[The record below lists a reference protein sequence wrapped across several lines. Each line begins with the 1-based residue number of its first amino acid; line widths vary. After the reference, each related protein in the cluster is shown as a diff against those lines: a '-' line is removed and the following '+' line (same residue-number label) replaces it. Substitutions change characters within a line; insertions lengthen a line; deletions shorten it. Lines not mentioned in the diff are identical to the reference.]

1 MAAERQRDEVE
12 VYLEAAELCPPRRV
26 GVLARQQV
34 RGHAALSFEYD
45 ATWLKDGLAFTLD
58 PSLAL
63 YSGEQYA
70 AHDAQQ
76 FGIFLDSAPDRWGR
90 LLMERREAHL
100 AGRERRP
107 VRVLTD
113 WDFLLG
119 VHDHARFG
127 ALRFRRGPEQAFLD
141 DSALSAPPVARLR
154 ELEHS
159 ARDLSA
165 PGSEQRPEYAQWLA
179 LLMAPGS
186 SLGGARPKASF
197 TDEDGSLWIAKFPS
211 REDRRDVGGW
221 EYLVHG
227 LAREA
232 GIEVP
237 ESRLLRLSGA
247 QRTFCVRRFD
257 RLPGSRRMVASAMT
271 LLKRRDGEAGA
282 SYLDLALLIQDHGAP
297 GAIEAD
303 LEQLFRRVVFNVMV
317 GNRDDHLRNH
327 ACLRTR
333 GGWRLAPA
341 YDMNPNVEK
350 AEHSLA
356 LDARQTYP
364 DLARVAATAPFY
376 RMESRQAE
384 RIVQEVREVVSEWRR
399 RARAIEL
406 PAPEIALL
414 APAFTHAG
422 RGDV

>member
-1 MAAERQRDEVE
+1 MAGERQRDEVE
-12 VYLEAAELCPPRRV
+12 VHLEAAELCPPRRV
-26 GVLARQQV
+26 GVLARRQV

-45 ATWLKDGLAFTLD
+45 ATWLEDGLAFTLD

-90 LLMERREAHL
+90 LLMERREALL

-107 VRVLTD
+107 VRVLAD

-119 VHDHARFG
+119 VHDQARLG
-127 ALRFRRGPEQAFLD
+127 ALRFRRGPGQPFLD
-141 DSALSAPPVARLR
+141 DSEFSAPPVARLR
-154 ELEHS
+154 ELEHC
-159 ARDLSA
+159 ARELEA

-179 LLMAPGS
+179 MLLAPGS

-197 TDEDGSLWIAKFPS
+197 TDDDGSLWIAKFPS
-211 REDRRDVGGW
+211 REDRRDMGAW

-232 GIEVP
+232 AIEVP
-237 ESRLLRLSGA
+237 ESRLLSLSGA

-257 RLPGSRRMVASAMT
+257 RVADSRRMAASAMT
-271 LLKRRDGEAGA
+271 LLRRRDGEAGA

-327 ACLRTR
+327 ACLRTP

-341 YDMNPNVEK
+341 YDMNPNAEK

-356 LDARQTYP
+356 LDERQSFP
-364 DLARVAATAPFY
+364 ELALVAATAPFY

-384 RIVQEVREVVSEWRR
+384 RIIQELHEVVSGWRR

-406 PAPEIALL
+406 PASEIALV
-414 APAFTHAG
+414 APAFTHAD
-422 RGDV
+422 RGG

>member
-1 MAAERQRDEVE
+1 MAAERQRDAVE
-12 VYLEAAELCPPRRV
+12 VHLEAAELCPPRRV

-34 RGHAALSFEYD
+34 RGHAVLSFEYD
-45 ATWLKDGLAFTLD
+45 AAWLEDGLAFTLD

-63 YSGEQYA
+63 YSGGQYA
-70 AHDAQQ
+70 AQDAQQ

-90 LLMERREAHL
+90 LLMERREALL

-107 VRVLTD
+107 VRVLAD

-119 VHDHARFG
+119 VHDRARLG
-127 ALRFRRGPEQAFLD
+127 ALRFRRGPGQPFLD
-141 DSALSAPPVARLR
+141 DSEFSAPPVARLR

-159 ARDLSA
+159 ARELEA
-165 PGSEQRPEYAQWLA
+165 PGSEQRPQYAQWLA
-179 LLMAPGS
+179 MLLAPGS

-197 TDEDGSLWIAKFPS
+197 TDDDGSLWMAKFPS
-211 REDRRDVGGW
+211 REDRRDVGAW

-232 GIEVP
+232 RIEVP
-237 ESRLLRLSGA
+237 ESRLLSLSGA
-247 QRTFCVRRFD
+247 RHTFCVRRFD
-257 RLPGSRRMVASAMT
+257 RVADSRRMAASAMT
-271 LLKRRDGEAGA
+271 LLKRRDAEAGA

-327 ACLRTR
+327 ACLRTP

-341 YDMNPNVEK
+341 FDMNPNVEK

-356 LDARQTYP
+356 LDARQNFP
-364 DLARVAATAPFY
+364 DLAVVAATAPFY

-384 RIVQEVREVVSEWRR
+384 RIIRESHEVVSGWRR
-399 RARAIEL
+399 RARAMDL
-406 PAPEIALL
+406 PAPEIALV
-414 APAFTHAG
+414 APAFAHAD
-422 RGDV
+422 RGA